1 MLDDLRV
8 LELSSPDTMMAGKVL
23 ADLGADVVVV
33 EPPGGAPGRRLA
45 PFVDGLP
52 GLESGLTWLAL
63 NRQKRGITL
72 DNATADGRALLRRL
86 GERADVVIEAVGP
99 APAVPVSDGVCWPER
114 TIRCVIHPF
123 AASGPKSDYAATPLV
138 LAAAAG
144 ALALAGDPDRAPVG
158 FPVPQSP
165 AHAGADAA
173 IAVLAA
179 LAARDGGAAGQLA
192 SVSSRIASLITGFS
206 QPIVVTSGSTPAQ
219 RVAPASALPSNYPCR
234 DGYALVTIA
243 FGAAFGPLTR
253 RIAEWVDDLGHLP
266 PDLRGVGWP
275 TVTPDRPEAAGLVT
289 GVAAACA
296 ASTKAEVE
304 QAARSRGF
312 LAAAVH
318 DAADVLAAPAYRERG
333 LWADVPVPGRSS
345 GVPGPVHFPRF
356 STHTVPA
363 TRGAPGLGEHNAE
376 ILGAE
381 LGLSQDELGALF
393 VHQII

>member
-1 MLDDLRV
+1 VLDDLRV

-33 EPPGGAPGRRLA
+33 EPPGGSPGRRLA

-63 NRQKRGITL
+63 NRQKRAITL
-72 DNATADGRALLRRL
+72 DTTTADGRALLQRL

-99 APAVPVSDGVCWPER
+99 APAIPVSDEVRWPEP

-123 AASGPKSDYAATPLV
+123 SATGPKSDYAAGPVV

-158 FPVPQSP
+158 FPVPQSY
-165 AHAGADAA
+165 AHSGADAA

-179 LAARDGGAAGQLA
+179 LAARDDGAAGQST
-192 SVSSRIASLITGFS
+192 SVSARIASLITGFS
-206 QPIVVTSGSTPAQ
+206 QPIVVTSGSTPAR
-219 RVAPASALPSNYPCR
+219 RVAAASALPSNYPCR
-234 DGYALVTIA
+234 DGYALVTLA

-253 RIAEWVDDLGHLP
+253 RIADWVDGLGLLAS
-266 PDLRGVGWP
+266 DLRGVDW
-275 TVTPDRPEAAGLVT
+275 TAVTPDRPEAAALAT

-304 QAARSRGF
+304 DAARSRGF

-333 LWADVPVPGRSS
+333 LWAEVPVPGRAA
-345 GVPGPVHFPRF
+345 GVLGPVHFPRF
-356 STHTVPA
+356 SKHTVPD
-363 TRGAPGLGEHNAE
+363 TRGAPRLGEHNVE
-376 ILGAE
+376 VLGGE
-381 LGLSQDELGALF
+381 LALDLAELGALF
-393 VHQII
+393 THGII